1 MRIDT
6 GSPFQSFIFEPGE
19 EEKALAV
26 NAYFYAFL
34 QNKIAAYA
42 GQVLD
47 YEHDAS
53 NPARSITEHE
63 CLKACV
69 RVLQELLGEVTAPV
83 AATAESHDQ
92 P

>member
-1 MRIDT
+1 MRINT
-6 GSPFQSFIFEPGE
+6 GSPFQSFIFDDDET
-19 EEKALAV
+19 EKALAV

-42 GQVLD
+42 EQVLD
-47 YEHDAS
+47 FEHDPM
-53 NPARSITEHE
+53 NPAKSITEHE

-83 AATAESHDQ
+83 AATAESHVE
-92 P
+92 